1 MARDLTVNRTAVDS
15 DKYVYREERD
25 LSKTQVDWGTV
36 SKNLTDTINTIR
48 DNRQTEKDEIET
60 ANTEAMERAAEFDQ
74 YNNKTLNE
82 SVLEGSEWAR
92 EALTIQMDLTRR
104 GLVTPSERKRYEQRV
119 SDSFT
124 SLKKNVDSF
133 SKDFDESTRRANA
146 KESTTLEQAI
156 NGSVAGLGVLK
167 TWQLSGNTATGEL
180 AYVRAGNDPATGKPY
195 DLNNPSNQASL
206 GTIGVR
212 VTSRVNYTST
222 TEAAQAEVEHLAEI
236 IDETLL
242 ANQAVKSV
250 EDWSKLE
257 NSKGMMEGMVNSLT
271 ATSAQL
277 ASIAQ
282 DRLSFTMEAYNQD
295 WTDEQLAADPDK
307 VRLIPDPMGSGD
319 LIADFSPEQIIRIK
333 KAAELSLES
342 QIDQKIKFTKGFT
355 KQQATS
361 TTIGAGDKEAISV
374 WYMQDIIDLTEGD
387 AKTAKSAADALAST
401 INKSLGADDAPV
413 TLLERVVD
421 SEGVT
426 LAFQVHRKGMN
437 PTTVNVKDMSPKDA
451 QRALYENVTPEG
463 VLGYHDAVDAWG
475 GTSGVAYGVGGVQ
488 GRGPTKKMTT
498 LDFERNLEIPGT
510 ADTMTAYQYVD
521 SQLGEV
527 FGSGNSYDEAIDAYK
542 TVLTSMMPKD
552 LFNAVGGSDNVEVS
566 FQGDTLV
573 IKIGEGEDMVKKTVS
588 YSSGENDSTR
598 LHLDTIQEAISEA
611 REKAIARKTGE
622 SSQVSYDE
630 WLVENPSGSFAE
642 WFETQ

>member
-1 MARDLTVNRTAVDS
+1 
-15 DKYVYREERD
+15 
-25 LSKTQVDWGTV
+25 
-36 SKNLTDTINTIR
+36 
-48 DNRQTEKDEIET
+48 
-60 ANTEAMERAAEFDQ
+60 
-74 YNNKTLNE
+74 
-82 SVLEGSEWAR
+82 
-92 EALTIQMDLTRR
+92 
-104 GLVTPSERKRYEQRV
+104 
-119 SDSFT
+119 
-124 SLKKNVDSF
+124 
-133 SKDFDESTRRANA
+133 
-146 KESTTLEQAI
+146 
-156 NGSVAGLGVLK
+156 
-167 TWQLSGNTATGEL
+167 
-180 AYVRAGNDPATGKPY
+180 
-195 DLNNPSNQASL
+195 
-206 GTIGVR
+206 
-212 VTSRVNYTST
+212 
-222 TEAAQAEVEHLAEI
+222 
-236 IDETLL
+236 
-242 ANQAVKSV
+242 
-250 EDWSKLE
+250 
-257 NSKGMMEGMVNSLT
+257 
-271 ATSAQL
+271 
-277 ASIAQ
+277 
-282 DRLSFTMEAYNQD
+282 
-295 WTDEQLAADPDK
+295 
-307 VRLIPDPMGSGD
+307 
-319 LIADFSPEQIIRIK
+319 
-333 KAAELSLES
+333 
-342 QIDQKIKFTKGFT
+342 
-355 KQQATS
+355 
-361 TTIGAGDKEAISV
+361 
-374 WYMQDIIDLTEGD
+374 
-387 AKTAKSAADALAST
+387 
-401 INKSLGADDAPV
+401 
-413 TLLERVVD
+413 
-421 SEGVT
+421 
-426 LAFQVHRKGMN
+426 MN